1 MSDGFTHEYEAS
13 TDEEAAEV
21 EVEKPKRGRTPK
33 QQAATAKAL
42 EALSKRR
49 EEAAAARA
57 SKKPAAKL
65 EAAKPTPVAAA
76 PPPAA
81 AGAGASPPNPLAHA
95 VDAKPAYDPLMIAEI
110 VKREIE
116 LQKAKERELG
126 WHKTRKSSR
135 SRSRRRARSESSSDD
150 DSDETEESYDDRP
163 SRVLQ
168 RRARKPAKIVPDA
181 RDAASAPPTDFFDQ
195 LMTRHSKF
203 NPW

>member
-13 TDEEAAEV
+13 TDEEAPPV
-21 EVEKPKRGRTPK
+21 VEKPKRQRTPK

-57 SKKPAAKL
+57 TKKATEKPAAT
-65 EAAKPTPVAAA
+65 EPKPSPVADTSST
-76 PPPAA
+76 AA
-81 AGAGASPPNPLAHA
+81 AGAGVSAPNPLAHA
-95 VDAKPAYDPLMIAEI
+95 VDAKPAFDPLLLAEI

-126 WHKTRKSSR
+126 WHKTRR
-135 SRSRRRARSESSSDD
+135 SARARSRKYASSSESESEESSSD
-150 DSDETEESYDDRP
+150 SYDDRP

-168 RRARKPAKIVPDA
+168 RRTRKPAKIVPDA
-181 RDAASAPPTDFFDQ
+181 RDAPMPPTDFFDQ

>member
-13 TDEEAAEV
+13 TDDESAEPV
-21 EVEKPKRGRTPK
+21 EEKPKRGRTPK

-42 EALSKRR
+42 EALSKKR

-57 SKKPAAKL
+57 AKKTTPKTDAAK
-65 EAAKPTPVAAA
+65 AAPAA
-76 PPPAA
+76 PPPPPPAAA
-81 AGAGASPPNPLAHA
+81 AGAGASPPNPMAHA
-95 VDAKPAYDPLMIAEI
+95 VDAKPAFDPLMIAEI

-116 LQKAKERELG
+116 LQKVKERELG

-135 SRSRRRARSESSSDD
+135 SRSRARARSESSNDD
-150 DSDETEESYDDRP
+150 DDESEASYDDRP

-168 RRARKPAKIVPDA
+168 RRARKPAKIVPET
-181 RDAASAPPTDFFDQ
+181 RAAAPTDFFDQ